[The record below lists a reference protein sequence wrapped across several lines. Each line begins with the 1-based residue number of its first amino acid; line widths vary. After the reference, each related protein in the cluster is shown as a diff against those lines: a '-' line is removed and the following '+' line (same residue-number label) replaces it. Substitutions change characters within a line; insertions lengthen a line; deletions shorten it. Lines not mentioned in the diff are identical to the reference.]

1 MSDADSSGLRRIAKA
16 LGAYAVLALLIWWV
30 VEPIRRVVLLPEM
43 FVVGTRVA
51 LALVAPL
58 VAAVAW
64 RYPDLGR
71 PSGAGEQSDSSQSA
85 GSPNDSPQ

>member
-1 MSDADSSGLRRIAKA
+1 MA

-51 LALVAPL
+51 LVLVAPL

-64 RYPDLGR
+64 RYPELGR
-71 PSGAGEQSDSSQSA
+71 PSEPGRLER
-85 GSPNDSPQ
+85 

>member
-1 MSDADSSGLRRIAKA
+1 MSEGGSSPLGRVAQA

-30 VEPIRRVVLLPEM
+30 VEPIRRVVLLPEL

-51 LALVAPL
+51 LVLVAPL

-64 RYPDLGR
+64 RYPELGR
-71 PSGAGEQSDSSQSA
+71 PSEPDELER
-85 GSPNDSPQ
+85 

>member
-1 MSDADSSGLRRIAKA
+1 MSDGRSSPLLRIAKA
-16 LGAYAVLALLIWWV
+16 LGAYALLALLLWWV

-51 LALVAPL
+51 LVLAAPL

-64 RYPDLGR
+64 RYPELGR
-71 PSGAGEQSDSSQSA
+71 PSEPGEPED
-85 GSPNDSPQ
+85 

>member
-1 MSDADSSGLRRIAKA
+1 MSEGAGSGLRRVAKA

-43 FVVGTRVA
+43 FVSGTRVA
-51 LALVAPL
+51 LVLAVPL

-71 PSGAGEQSDSSQSA
+71 PSGPCEPGE
-85 GSPNDSPQ
+85 

>member
-1 MSDADSSGLRRIAKA
+1 MSDGGSSRLRRVAMA

-51 LALVAPL
+51 LVLVAPL

-64 RYPDLGR
+64 RYPELGR
-71 PSGAGEQSDSSQSA
+71 PSEPDGPSG
-85 GSPNDSPQ
+85 

>member
-1 MSDADSSGLRRIAKA
+1 MSEGGSSPLRRVAKA

-30 VEPIRRVVLLPEM
+30 VEPIRRVVLLPEL

-51 LALVAPL
+51 LVLVAPL

-64 RYPDLGR
+64 RYPELGR
-71 PSGAGEQSDSSQSA
+71 PSEPDELER
-85 GSPNDSPQ
+85 